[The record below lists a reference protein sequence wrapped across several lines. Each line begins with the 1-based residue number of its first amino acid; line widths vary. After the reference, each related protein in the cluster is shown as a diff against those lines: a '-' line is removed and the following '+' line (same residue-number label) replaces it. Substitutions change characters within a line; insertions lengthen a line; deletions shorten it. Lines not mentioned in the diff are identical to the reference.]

1 MSGESCV
8 GIKII
13 NEVPFFGLGDSLE
26 NRLRNVKLRGFS
38 DVRIYENAN
47 FEIIDLSLGDIE
59 NVLCVPQLNVY
70 KTHLA
75 RIDSLYKLFQKQG
88 IDILQL
94 DKAYDFIATSKS
106 GEQTE
111 WTILPPIAEK
121 FFLPAT
127 SDGKVDYSNL
137 IGDKLK
143 KKLNEEGLGI
153 NLEIKNMNHPL
164 GMSGDVLEINDGSH
178 RVHYGVEN
186 NMGSR
191 ILVAEGMTPGF
202 PYYAVPQ
209 PYSSVGVLE
218 KEDPYAPETKI
229 HVVDAPGHKH
239 LYRLFPSGG
248 IMSGAVRFDP
258 KLKENQ

>member
-1 MSGESCV
+1 MSDENCV
-8 GIKII
+8 VIEIIK
-13 NEVPFFGLGDSLE
+13 ELPFFGQENTLE
-26 NRLRNVKLRGFS
+26 SRLRNVRLRGFP
-38 DVRIYENAN
+38 DVRIYENAK
-47 FEIIDLSLGDIE
+47 FKIIDLSLENIK

-70 KTHLA
+70 KTHLT
-75 RIDSLYKLFQKQG
+75 RIDSLYELFQEQG

-94 DKAYDFIATSKS
+94 DKAYDFIATSES

-121 FFLPAT
+121 FFLSAT

-143 KKLNEEGLGI
+143 KKLNEERLGI
-153 NLEIKNMNHPL
+153 NPETKNIDHPL
-164 GMSGDVLEINDGSH
+164 GMSGDVIEINDGSH

-186 NMGSR
+186 NIGSR
-191 ILVAEGMTPGF
+191 ILIAEGMTQGF

-209 PYSSVGVLE
+209 PYSSVIVLE

-229 HVVDAPGHKH
+229 HIVDVPGHKH

-248 IMSGAVRFDP
+248 IMSGTVRFDP
-258 KLKENQ
+258 KLKEKQ